1 MATRHL
7 TGVEQTK
14 VKWYRFGT
22 AIVRNGKQA
31 SSPAKTQ
38 QGEQAKQRIAVP
50 IDNSKLHVWNYYY
63 VNSSS

>member
-1 MATRHL
+1 
-7 TGVEQTK
+7 VEQTK

-38 QGEQAKQRIAVP
+38 QVEQAKQRIAVL
-50 IDNSKLHVWNYYY
+50 IILNYASGIIIMLTRRPDLIFR
-63 VNSSS
+63 NE